1 MRLGLWAERA
11 ERRHVDR
18 LVAQNLVAVACGADL
33 AQFSDTVA
41 VIVDADVAFGVSHL
55 AHCVVVA
62 RIHLVS
68 QGRVACAAL
77 DVHIHVVVGRRQI
90 LDVFFGVAHRHQL
103 GDCDDAAVADV

>member
-11 ERRHVDR
+11 EGRHVDC
-18 LVAQNLVAVACGADL
+18 LVAQNFIAVAGGADL
-33 AQFSDTVA
+33 AQFSDAVA
-41 VIVDADVAFGVSHL
+41 VIVHSDVALCVSHL
-55 AHCVVVA
+55 AHRVVVS

-77 DVHIHVVVGRRQI
+77 DVHVHVVVCRRQI

-103 GDCDDAAVADV
+103 GYCDDAAVADV